1 MPILLTPEFERDRKR
16 FFISDKKLCKAAEL
30 VRKGSHDGHLG
41 RSVYKKRLGTAGTG
55 ARDGARSI
63 IFFAQGEHL
72 YFFDIY
78 VKSELSKKKG
88 KELEDDEIA
97 TYCDLAQDFLLMS
110 DVVRQR
116 LVTDRELIEVLCDD

>member
-1 MPILLTPEFERDRKR
+1 MPILLTPEFDRDRKR

-63 IFFAQGEHL
+63 IFLLKAS
-72 YFFDIY
+72 IY
-78 VKSELSKKKG
+78 IFS
-88 KELEDDEIA
+88 I
-97 TYCDLAQDFLLMS
+97 FM
-110 DVVRQR
+110 
-116 LVTDRELIEVLCDD
+116 